1 MMQNLNS
8 PLPIVPLNGT
18 GTNAMKHTPLD
29 QALAMGANALFQG
42 NAQIKPIPQGGPFLL
57 EIPLNQ

>member
-1 MMQNLNS
+1 MQNLNS
-8 PLPIVPLNGT
+8 PLPIVPLNST

-29 QALAMGANALFQG
+29 QALALGANALFQG
-42 NAQIKPIPQGGPFLL
+42 PQVKPIPQGGPFLL